1 MAISTKIPEE
11 NLVTLPDTSQTQPTS
26 QFLIRR
32 PIWIDLAV
40 FLFIGA
46 LVFLLIN
53 AAHSITA
60 PRRGQVVIDLSIHSL
75 PKYVGWSLFRGFAA
89 YCLSLVFTLVYGYI
103 AAKNRRAE
111 KIMIPILDIL
121 QSIPVLG
128 FMPSVLLALIA
139 LFPDSN
145 LGLELTAI
153 IMIFTG
159 QVWNMTFSFYHSLRT
174 IPQELCEAAKI
185 YGFGWWRTFW
195 KLELPFA
202 AIPLVWNSIIGVAG
216 GWFFLTI
223 CETFKLGENDFRL
236 PGIGSYMWEAIE
248 KNDTSAMIY
257 GITAMIILILLIDQL
272 VWRPLIAW
280 SQKFQYQ
287 ESAAES
293 SSSIILDLLKQS
305 AILEFMGKAA
315 KNVKNTTE
323 DIFFTKIHPA
333 VTKKE
338 HQTHTRPV
346 GYFRQILGLLF
357 RLAGSLL
364 MIALGIAVLIAIS
377 RLVALISNVNVSQW
391 LHISVGASLTLT
403 RVVATLI
410 LASLWTI
417 PLGVIIGLKPR
428 VSRVMQPIILIL
440 ASFPAPMIY
449 PLILKVLNHFHISLE
464 YGSIVLLALG
474 SQWYILFNSVA
485 GASKISDE
493 LNQVTKIYRFSHIR
507 RWAKLYLPAVFPS
520 LITGWIAAAGG
531 AWNASIV
538 AEYIHTGGKVLSATG
553 LGAIISMATEQKQ
566 LHLLA
571 ASVIVMAMMVVII
584 NRIFWEPIF
593 KVASDK
599 FSA

>member
-1 MAISTKIPEE
+1 MAKSTNMPEE
-11 NLVTLPDTSQTQPTS
+11 NLVTLPDTSQAQPTS
-26 QFLIRR
+26 QYLLRR
-32 PIWIDLAV
+32 PIWVDIAV
-40 FLFIGA
+40 FLFLGA
-46 LVFLLIN
+46 IVFLLVN

-60 PRRGQVVIDLSIHSL
+60 PRRQEVVIDLSVHSL
-75 PKYVGWSLFRGFAA
+75 PKYMGWSLFRGFVA
-89 YCLSLVFTLVYGYI
+89 YCLSLTFTLVYGYI

-159 QVWNMTFSFYHSLRT
+159 QVWNMTFSFYHSLRS
-174 IPQELCEAAKI
+174 IPQELKEAAKI

-202 AIPLVWNSIIGVAG
+202 AIPLVWNSMMGVAG

-223 CETFKLGENDFRL
+223 CETFKLGEHDFRL

-248 KNDTSAMIY
+248 KNDTHAMLY
-257 GITAMIILILLIDQL
+257 GIGAMIILILLIDQL
-272 VWRPLIAW
+272 IWKPIVAW
-280 SQKFQYQ
+280 AQKFQYK
-287 ESAAES
+287 ESAAQAS
-293 SSSIILDLLKQS
+293 SSFILDMLKQS
-305 AILEFMGKAA
+305 AILEIMGKSVSAIKNAA
-315 KNVKNTTE
+315 EDMLYKRKRLVKQ
-323 DIFFTKIHPA
+323 
-333 VTKKE
+333 VTFSTQS
-338 HQTHTRPV
+338 HSSH
-346 GYFRQILGLLF
+346 YFRQIFNLIF
-357 RLAGSLL
+357 RLICALITMAAGL
-364 MIALGIAVLIAIS
+364 AVLIGIS
-377 RLVALISNVNVSQW
+377 RLVALISNVNIEQW
-391 LHISVGASLTLT
+391 TNIGVGAGLTLA
-403 RVVATLI
+403 RVAATLI
-410 LASLWTI
+410 FASLWAI
-417 PLGVIIGLKPR
+417 PIGIIVGLKPR
-428 VSRVMQPIILIL
+428 VSKIAQPIILIL

-449 PLILKVLNHFHISLE
+449 PLILKLLNHFHISLE
-464 YGSIVLLALG
+464 YGAVFLLALG

-493 LNQVTKIYRFSHIR
+493 LNQVTKIYRFSHLR

-538 AEYIHTGGKVLSATG
+538 AEYIHTGGKILSARG

-566 LHLLA
+566 LHILA

-593 KVASDK
+593 KIASEK
-599 FSA
+599 FSS

>member
-1 MAISTKIPEE
+1 MAISTKLPEE

-26 QFLIRR
+26 QYLLRR
-32 PIWIDLAV
+32 PIWVDVAV
-40 FLFIGA
+40 FLFLGA
-46 LVFLLIN
+46 IVFLLVN

-60 PRRGQVVIDLSIHSL
+60 PRRQQVVIDLSIHSL
-75 PKYVGWSLFRGFAA
+75 PKYMGWSLFRGFAA
-89 YCLSLVFTLVYGYI
+89 YCLSLIFTLVYGYI

-174 IPQELCEAAKI
+174 IPQELKEAAKV

-195 KLELPFA
+195 KLELPFS
-202 AIPLVWNSIIGVAG
+202 AIPLVWNSMMGVAG

-223 CETFKLGENDFRL
+223 CETFRLGEHDFRL

-248 KNDTSAMIY
+248 RNDMRAMFYGIGAMIV
-257 GITAMIILILLIDQL
+257 LILLIDQL
-272 VWRPLIAW
+272 IWKPIVAW
-280 SQKFQYQ
+280 AQKFQYK
-287 ESAAES
+287 ESAAQAS
-293 SSSIILDLLKQS
+293 SSFILDMLKQS
-305 AILEFMGKAA
+305 AILDMIGRVSSNI
-315 KNVKNTTE
+315 KNSAE
-323 DIFFTKIHPA
+323 DLLYKRRKIASRATK
-333 VTKKE
+333 
-338 HQTHTRPV
+338 QTHNYGVP
-346 GYFRQILGLLF
+346 YLRQILSLFVRVIGALIAMAAGL
-357 RLAGSLL
+357 
-364 MIALGIAVLIAIS
+364 AVLIGIS
-377 RLVALISNVNVSQW
+377 RLVALISNVNVEQW
-391 LHISVGASLTLT
+391 LDIGIGAGFTLA
-403 RVVATLI
+403 RVTATLI

-417 PLGVIIGLKPR
+417 PIGIVIGLKPR
-428 VSRVMQPIILIL
+428 VSKVMQPVILIL

-449 PLILKVLNHFHISLE
+449 PLILKLLNHFNVSLE
-464 YGSIVLLALG
+464 YGAVFLLALG

-493 LNQVTKIYRFSHIR
+493 LNQVTKIYRFSQVR
-507 RWAKLYLPAVFPS
+507 RWVKLYLPAVFPS

-553 LGAIISMATEQKQ
+553 LGAIISMATEQKH
-566 LHLLA
+566 LHILA

-593 KVASDK
+593 KIASEK
-599 FSA
+599 FSS